1 MSATTSLADTHQSSN
16 YQQGRLLLLIAG
28 RRLWSPSGQTSV
40 RPQRRRTLRFLRKAF
55 WTHHAAPARSPLV
68 ARPWADTVPSLC
80 SGLPLSQWHSSVL
93 LRRQHLPGS
102 RRRGPPSPALVSH
115 YNCNRPACQTI
126 DLGRPIISCHR
137 STGVE
142 QTTISRP
149 CFTVTYHL
157 ATRTENISV
166 SLEFCRLLV
175 TNALF
180 PVISRSLID
189 CVKCPCNVLRD
200 SVT

>member
-93 LRRQHLPGS
+93 PRRQHLGVADVEG
-102 RRRGPPSPALVSH
+102 RRHLRSSATTTVIVPPV
-115 YNCNRPACQTI
+115 R
-126 DLGRPIISCHR
+126 R
-137 STGVE
+137 STLGDR
-142 QTTISRP
+142 S
-149 CFTVTYHL
+149 
-157 ATRTENISV
+157 
-166 SLEFCRLLV
+166 
-175 TNALF
+175 F
-180 PVISRSLID
+180 PVTAPRAWNRLPSAVRASPSLITLRRELKTFLYHSSFVD
-189 CVKCPCNVLRD
+189 C
-200 SVT
+200 

>member
-80 SGLPLSQWHSSVL
+80 SGLLPQNLWRYRLLNNIGVHSKLLANLRLVNFCHFQTLVIDQLQASVFRML
-93 LRRQHLPGS
+93 
-102 RRRGPPSPALVSH
+102 
-115 YNCNRPACQTI
+115 QTI
-126 DLGRPIISCHR
+126 
-137 STGVE
+137 
-142 QTTISRP
+142 TTLWNILYNW
-149 CFTVTYHL
+149 CQ
-157 ATRTENISV
+157 NISV
-166 SLEFCRLLV
+166 GLQKWLRFFFRKMFCC
-175 TNALF
+175 
-180 PVISRSLID
+180 I
-189 CVKCPCNVLRD
+189 
-200 SVT
+200 